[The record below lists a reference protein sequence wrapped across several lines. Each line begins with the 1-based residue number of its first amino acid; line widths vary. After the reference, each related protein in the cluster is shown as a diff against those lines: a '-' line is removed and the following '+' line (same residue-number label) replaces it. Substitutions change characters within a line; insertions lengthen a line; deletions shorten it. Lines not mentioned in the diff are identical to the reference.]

1 MKKANIIA
9 DTCIWIEYFKGS
21 VKIKDELE
29 SIITGYSLFLTG
41 IVIYELFQ
49 GIKDQ
54 KEKETIKSDFEA
66 FPYLEMKRHTWEKA
80 ADLSLSLRNRGITLP
95 SSDLILASIGI
106 ENGCMIFTK
115 DTHFDKIPDISLYH
129 PKNL

>member
-21 VKIKDELE
+21 SKIKDELE
-29 SIITGYSLFLTG
+29 SIITEYSLFLTG

-49 GIKDQ
+49 GIKDP
-54 KEKETIKSDFEA
+54 KEKVMIQSDFEA
-66 FPYLEMKRHTWEKA
+66 FPYLEMKRPTWERA
-80 ADLSLSLRNRGITLP
+80 ANLSLSLRKRGIILP
-95 SSDLILASIGI
+95 SSDLILASLAI